1 MATATMSQDQKAKLP
16 ISAHLLCGWPLA
28 LVAVG
33 GAIGGGLGG
42 AAYAINLAVYKSEMP
57 TPAKVLLNLAIGG
70 AAVVGWLVLGALL
83 LSAFK

>member
-1 MATATMSQDQKAKLP
+1 M
-16 ISAHLLCGWPLA
+16 CGWPLA

-57 TPAKVLLNLAIGG
+57 IPAKVLLNLAIGG
-70 AAVVGWLVLGALL
+70 VAVVAWLVVGSLILTAL
-83 LSAFK
+83 K

>member
-1 MATATMSQDQKAKLP
+1 MATATVSQDQKAKLP
-16 ISAHLLCGWPLA
+16 VSAHLLCGWPLA

-70 AAVVGWLVLGALL
+70 AAVVVWIVAASFILR
-83 LSAFK
+83 AFK